1 MKSNVPEFH
10 EGQTSRRRI
19 GIIVAILFITL
30 LVISLVIALNLVRQS
45 RTAVGSHSL
54 ASASQL
60 GVYVG
65 SGDGILYKLDAKS
78 GSLIWHQQIDGSHMP
93 APPTVAGGVVY
104 YGSRDGSIHAR
115 NSATGSQLWSY
126 QTGSSVLSSP
136 VVVNGTVYVG
146 SSNNYLYALNAKS
159 GKQLWRYNAATGTG
173 AATSATAAVDVGT
186 AVVVNGVVYGQASD
200 SVNHSYLFALD
211 TANGAQVWRSQI
223 NDQIFSNLQVDNGEV
238 YIASSAITQQ
248 GGPGTTDSYAYA
260 FNAKNGTQ
268 TWRSAKISDVISGAP
283 AVANGVVY
291 VGSKDT
297 NVYALDAK
305 TGSSLWHYNAGGA
318 IYTSLQVVNGVLYAG
333 VASSVSTVTNNLK
346 INTSVDSTSTSG
358 SIIAL
363 NVNATTG
370 SLRWRHPLDKYIGS
384 PLAVDENVVYV
395 GTNNNFVYAL
405 SATGGSQVWS
415 YQIASSVPFNNA
427 PITVA
432 P

>member
-1 MKSNVPEFH
+1 MMSNVSEFH

-19 GIIVAILFITL
+19 GTIVAILFITL
-30 LVISLVIALNLVRQS
+30 LVGSLVIALNLVRHS
-45 RTAVGSHSL
+45 NPSL

-65 SGDGILYKLDAKS
+65 SGDGFLYKLDAKS
-78 GSLIWHQQIDGSHMP
+78 GSLIWHQQIDGSQMP
-93 APPTVAGGVVY
+93 ASPAVADGVVY

-115 NSATGSQLWSY
+115 NYATGSQLWSY

-146 SSNNYLYALNAKS
+146 SSDNYLYALNAKS
-159 GKQLWRYNAATGTG
+159 GKQLWRYNAATGT
-173 AATSATAAVDVGT
+173 ATAVDVGT
-186 AVVVNGVVYGQASD
+186 AVVVNGVVYGHASD
-200 SVNHSYLFALD
+200 DVNHSYLFALN
-211 TANGAQVWRSQI
+211 AANNGAQVWRSQI
-223 NDQIFSNLQVDNGEV
+223 NNQTFSNLQVDNGKV

-248 GGPGTTDSYAYA
+248 GGPSTTDSYAYA
-260 FNAKNGTQ
+260 FNAKDGTQ
-268 TWRSAKISDVISGAP
+268 TWRSAKISDVIPGAP

-318 IYTSLQVVNGVLYAG
+318 IYSSPQVVNGVLYAG

-346 INTSVDSTSTSG
+346 INTAVDSTSTSG

-370 SLRWRHPLDKYIGS
+370 SLRWRHSLDKYVGS
-384 PLAVDENVVYV
+384 PLVVNGNVVYV

>member
-1 MKSNVPEFH
+1 MMSNVSEFH
-10 EGQTSRRRI
+10 EGQTPRRRI
-19 GIIVAILFITL
+19 GTIVAILFIML
-30 LVISLVIALNLVRQS
+30 LVGSLVIALNLVRHS

-65 SGDGILYKLDAKS
+65 SGDGFLYKLDAKS
-78 GSLIWHQQIDGSHMP
+78 GSLIWHQQIDGSQMP
-93 APPTVAGGVVY
+93 ASPAVADGVVY

-115 NSATGSQLWSY
+115 NYATGSQLWSY

-173 AATSATAAVDVGT
+173 AAPTAAAVDVGT
-186 AVVVNGVVYGQASD
+186 AVVVNGVVYGHASD
-200 SVNHSYLFALD
+200 DVNHSYLFALN
-211 TANGAQVWRSQI
+211 AANNGAQVWRSQI
-223 NDQIFSNLQVDNGEV
+223 NNQTFSNLQVDNGEV

-248 GGPGTTDSYAYA
+248 GGPSTTDSYAYA

-268 TWRSAKISDVISGAP
+268 TWRSAKISDVISGVP

-305 TGSSLWHYNAGGA
+305 TGSSLWHYNTGGA
-318 IYTSLQVVNGVLYAG
+318 IYTSPQVVNGVLYAG

-346 INTSVDSTSTSG
+346 INTAVDSTSTSG

-370 SLRWRHPLDKYIGS
+370 SLRWRHPLDKYVGS
-384 PLAVDENVVYV
+384 PLVVNGNVVYV

-415 YQIASSVPFNNA
+415 YQIASSVPFSNA

>member
-1 MKSNVPEFH
+1 MKSNVSEFH

-30 LVISLVIALNLVRQS
+30 LVGSLVIALNLVRQRNS
-45 RTAVGSHSL
+45 SL

-93 APPTVAGGVVY
+93 APPAVADGIVY

-146 SSNNYLYALNAKS
+146 SSNDYLYALDAKS
-159 GKQLWRYNAATGTG
+159 GKQLWRYNAETGTG
-173 AATSATAAVDVGT
+173 AAPTAAAVDVGT
-186 AVVVNGVVYGQASD
+186 AVVVNGVVYGQASN

-211 TANGAQVWRSQI
+211 AANGAQVWRSQI
-223 NDQIFSNLQVDNGEV
+223 NNQIFSNLQVDNGEV

-248 GGPGTTDSYAYA
+248 GGPSTTDSYAYA

-363 NVNATTG
+363 NVNATSG

>member
-1 MKSNVPEFH
+1 MKSNVSEFH
-10 EGQTSRRRI
+10 EGQTPRRRI
-19 GIIVAILFITL
+19 GTIVAILFIML
-30 LVISLVIALNLVRQS
+30 LVGSLVIVLNLVRRS
-45 RTAVGSHSL
+45 NSSL

-78 GSLIWHQQIDGSHMP
+78 GSLIWHQQIDGSQMP
-93 APPTVAGGVVY
+93 ASPAEAVGVVY

-173 AATSATAAVDVGT
+173 AAPTAAAVDVGT

-200 SVNHSYLFALD
+200 NVNHSYLFALD
-211 TANGAQVWRSQI
+211 AANGAQVWRSQI
-223 NDQIFSNLQVDNGEV
+223 NNQIFSNLQVDNGEV

-248 GGPGTTDSYAYA
+248 GGPGTTDSYTYA

-305 TGSSLWHYNAGGA
+305 TGSSLWRYNAGGA
-318 IYTSLQVVNGVLYAG
+318 IYSSPQVVNGVLYAG

-363 NVNATTG
+363 DATTG
-370 SLRWRHPLDKYIGS
+370 SLRWRHPLDKYVGS
-384 PLAVDENVVYV
+384 PLAVNGNVVYV

>member
-1 MKSNVPEFH
+1 MKSNVSESH

-19 GIIVAILFITL
+19 GTIVAILFIML

-93 APPTVAGGVVY
+93 ASPAVADGVVY

-115 NSATGSQLWSY
+115 NSTTGLQLWSY

-146 SSNNYLYALNAKS
+146 SSDNYLYALNAKS
-159 GKQLWRYNAATGTG
+159 GKQLWRYNAATGT
-173 AATSATAAVDVGT
+173 ATAVDVGT
-186 AVVVNGVVYGQASD
+186 AVVVNGVVYGHASD
-200 SVNHSYLFALD
+200 DVNHSYLFALN
-211 TANGAQVWRSQI
+211 AANNGAQVWRSQI
-223 NDQIFSNLQVDNGEV
+223 NNQIFSNLQVGNGEV

-248 GGPGTTDSYAYA
+248 GGPSTTDSYAYA
-260 FNAKNGTQ
+260 FNAKDGTQ
-268 TWRSAKISDVISGAP
+268 TWRSAKISDVIPGAP

-318 IYTSLQVVNGVLYAG
+318 IYTSPQVVNGVLYAG

-346 INTSVDSTSTSG
+346 INTAVDSTSTSG

-370 SLRWRHPLDKYIGS
+370 SLRWRHSLDKYVGS
-384 PLAVDENVVYV
+384 PLVVNGNVVYV

>member
-1 MKSNVPEFH
+1 MKSNVSEFH

-19 GIIVAILFITL
+19 GIIVAILFIML

-93 APPTVAGGVVY
+93 ASPAVADGVVY

-115 NSATGSQLWSY
+115 NSATGLQLWSY

-159 GKQLWRYNAATGTG
+159 SKQLWRYNAATGTG
-173 AATSATAAVDVGT
+173 AAPTAAAVDVGT

-200 SVNHSYLFALD
+200 NVNHSYLFALD
-211 TANGAQVWRSQI
+211 AANGAQVWRSQI
-223 NDQIFSNLQVDNGEV
+223 NNQIFSNLQVDNGEV
-238 YIASSAITQQ
+238 YIASSAITHQ

-268 TWRSAKISDVISGAP
+268 TWRSAKIGDVISGAP
-283 AVANGVVY
+283 AVANGMVY

-305 TGSSLWHYNAGGA
+305 TGSSLWHYHAEKS
-318 IYTSLQVVNGVLYAG
+318 IYSSPQIVNGVLYAG

-346 INTSVDSTSTSG
+346 INTAVDSTSTSG

-363 NVNATTG
+363 DATTG
-370 SLRWRHPLDKYIGS
+370 SLRWQHPLDKYIGS
-384 PLAVDENVVYV
+384 PLTVIENVVYV

-415 YQIASSVPFNNA
+415 YQIASSVPFSNA

>member
-1 MKSNVPEFH
+1 MKSNVSEFH

-19 GIIVAILFITL
+19 GTIVAILFIML

-93 APPTVAGGVVY
+93 APPAVADGVLY

-173 AATSATAAVDVGT
+173 AAPTAAAVDVGT

-200 SVNHSYLFALD
+200 NVNHSYLFALD
-211 TANGAQVWRSQI
+211 AANGAQVWRSQI
-223 NDQIFSNLQVDNGEV
+223 NNQIFSNLQVDNGEV

-248 GGPGTTDSYAYA
+248 GGPSTTDSYAYA

-283 AVANGVVY
+283 AVANGMVY

-297 NVYALDAK
+297 NLYALDAK
-305 TGSSLWHYNAGGA
+305 TGSSLWHYHAGGS
-318 IYTSLQVVNGVLYAG
+318 IYSSPQVVNGVLYAG
-333 VASSVSTVTNNLK
+333 VASSVSTVTNNL
-346 INTSVDSTSTSG
+346 NQY
-358 SIIAL
+358 
-363 NVNATTG
+363 
-370 SLRWRHPLDKYIGS
+370 RC
-384 PLAVDENVVYV
+384 
-395 GTNNNFVYAL
+395 
-405 SATGGSQVWS
+405 
-415 YQIASSVPFNNA
+415 
-427 PITVA
+427 
-432 P
+432 

>member
-1 MKSNVPEFH
+1 MKSNVSEFH

-19 GIIVAILFITL
+19 GTIVAILFIML
-30 LVISLVIALNLVRQS
+30 LVGSLVIALNLVRQRNS
-45 RTAVGSHSL
+45 SL

-78 GSLIWHQQIDGSHMP
+78 GSLIWHQQIDGSQIP
-93 APPTVAGGVVY
+93 ASPAVAVGVVY

-126 QTGSSVLSSP
+126 QTGRSVLSSP

-159 GKQLWRYNAATGTG
+159 GKQLWRYNAETGTG
-173 AATSATAAVDVGT
+173 AAPTASAVDVGT
-186 AVVVNGVVYGQASD
+186 AVVVNGVVYGRASD
-200 SVNHSYLFALD
+200 DVNHSYLFALD
-211 TANGAQVWRSQI
+211 AANGAQVWRSQI
-223 NDQIFSNLQVDNGEV
+223 NNQIFSNLQVENGEV

-248 GGPGTTDSYAYA
+248 GGPSTTDSYAYA

-297 NVYALDAK
+297 NMYALDAK

-318 IYTSLQVVNGVLYAG
+318 IYSSPQVVNGVLYAG

-363 NVNATTG
+363 DATTG

-384 PLAVDENVVYV
+384 PLVVNGNVVYV

>member
-1 MKSNVPEFH
+1 MKSNVSEFH
-10 EGQTSRRRI
+10 EGQTPRRRI
-19 GIIVAILFITL
+19 GIIVAILFIML

-54 ASASQL
+54 VSASQL

-93 APPTVAGGVVY
+93 APPAVADGVVY

-159 GKQLWRYNAATGTG
+159 GKQLWRYNAETGTG
-173 AATSATAAVDVGT
+173 AAPTASAVDVGT
-186 AVVVNGVVYGQASD
+186 AVVVNGVVYGRASD
-200 SVNHSYLFALD
+200 DVNHSYLFALD
-211 TANGAQVWRSQI
+211 AANGAQVWRSQI
-223 NDQIFSNLQVDNGEV
+223 NNQIFSNLQVDNGEV

-248 GGPGTTDSYAYA
+248 GGPSTTDSYAYA
-260 FNAKNGTQ
+260 FNVNNGTQ
-268 TWRSAKISDVISGAP
+268 TWRSAKISDMISGAP
-283 AVANGVVY
+283 AVANGMVY
-291 VGSKDT
+291 VGSRDT

-305 TGSSLWHYNAGGA
+305 TGSSLWHYHAGGS
-318 IYTSLQVVNGVLYAG
+318 IYSSPQVINGVLYAG
-333 VASSVSTVTNNLK
+333 VASSVSTVTNNRT
-346 INTSVDSTSTSG
+346 NTAVDSTSTSG

-363 NVNATTG
+363 DATTG
-370 SLRWRHPLDKYIGS
+370 SLRWQHPLDKYIGS
-384 PLAVDENVVYV
+384 PLTVIENVVYV

-415 YQIASSVPFNNA
+415 YQIASSVPFSNA